1 MKIVSIVDSALDSR
15 QLYRCRFRCRC
26 HCKHFSFV
34 IFSLFKFCRK
44 YSHFLY
50 FCVVFIPRGSHACE
64 SFRVFDILQPSAY
77 QNVVEKSRISGCIV
91 PLPWFLN
98 DITALF
104 VASVK
109 HRTPQRRE
117 NHYFHRNE
125 AHVVEITDIL
135 ET

>member
-1 MKIVSIVDSALDSR
+1 MKIVIIVDSALDSR
-15 QLYRCRFRCRC
+15 QLYRCRCRC
-26 HCKHFSFV
+26 HCKHFSIV
-34 IFSLFKFCRK
+34 IFSLFKFCRR

-64 SFRVFDILQPSAY
+64 SFRVFNILQPGAY
-77 QNVVEKSRISGCIV
+77 RNLVEKSRISGCIV
-91 PLPWFLN
+91 PLPN

-109 HRTPQRRE
+109 NRTPRRRE
-117 NHYFHRNE
+117 NHYFHQNE